1 MEEGDLKAIKWK
13 TRESATKGAEES
25 IPICPGL
32 AITSINSPSGGIYF
46 EYLMSQA
53 L

>member
-13 TRESATKGAEES
+13 TREGQLKDPKES

-32 AITSINSPSGGIYF
+32 AITSIDSPSGSIYY